1 MVLSGVD
8 LSSANLSGADLR
20 GAVMDGAD
28 LTSVDL
34 SGANLNRAD
43 LRNARLEHANLSGAN
58 LPGANLTGTALRGAE
73 LTNLISIDGAD
84 FTDAKGLSKE
94 STEYLSSI
102 ARGSHPVTSRQTTE
116 TIGFPN
122 SEMVEDRA

>member
-43 LRNARLEHANLSGAN
+43 LRNARLEHANLS
-58 LPGANLTGTALRGAE
+58 GANLTGTALRGAE